1 MGAALMGAT
10 CAARLMLFVGGPST
24 CGSGKIVDTELAEAI
39 RSHKVTAPSAL
50 RTRGVKLR
58 IAHLQAQSVTL
69 LAVKES
75 ILRLL
80 VLWQETVYLA
90 S

>member
-39 RSHKVTAPSAL
+39 RSHKVTPPSPL
-50 RTRGVKLR
+50 RTRGVKPGTAR
-58 IAHLQAQSVTL
+58 LQAH
-69 LAVKES
+69 A
-75 ILRLL
+75 
-80 VLWQETVYLA
+80 
-90 S
+90 